1 MIQRLPAE
9 MGSIPDGCNCRSS
22 DCQQLNQIFG
32 FVVSTSLLLT
42 RYART
47 NLLTHREGKSVFA
60 EQCYALFISSLP
72 FVISVVDF
80 SYFSSSTSFSSSSSF
95 FFFLLQHPLLT
106 SYSYSSNS
114 RNSELCNIYYYLFGC
129 ILFLPLL

>member
-9 MGSIPDGCNCRSS
+9 MGSIPGGCNCRSS

-106 SYSYSSNS
+106 PTPPTLAIPNYAIFIIIYSAVFYF
-114 RNSELCNIYYYLFGC
+114 CHFC
-129 ILFLPLL
+129 K